1 MDARENFIA
10 WLRDAYAMERALE
23 DTLKKHAEDA
33 KEHPE
38 VRNPIEEHR
47 KVTAEHADK
56 VATLLEQLG
65 EDRPALKTA
74 MARFSGLVSGLPT
87 SLVDDTLVKHALAE
101 FTSENSDIACY
112 TPRIAAAEVLDLK
125 EIVPLLESILSDE
138 QDMADRLIEAIPQI
152 TSMYLETAE
161 EV

>member
-1 MDARENFIA
+1 MESKDQFIA

-87 SLVDDTLVKHALAE
+87 SLADDTLVKNALAE
-101 FTSENSDIACY
+101 FTAENFEIACY
-112 TPRIAAAEVLDLK
+112 TSLITAAEDLGLN
-125 EIVPLLESILSDE
+125 EIVPVLESILSDE
-138 QDMADRLIEAIPQI
+138 QDMADRLIEAIPLI
-152 TSMYLETAE
+152 TSMYLETAR

>member
-1 MDARENFIA
+1 MDSKEHFIA
-10 WLRDAYAMERALE
+10 WLRDAYAMERALG

-38 VRNPIEEHR
+38 IRNPIEEHR
-47 KVTAEHADK
+47 KVTEEHAEK
-56 VATLLEQLG
+56 VATLLEQLE

-87 SLVDDTLVKHALAE
+87 SMVDDTLVKNALAE
-101 FTSENSDIACY
+101 FTSENFEIACY
-112 TPRIAAAEVLDLK
+112 TSLITAAEDLGLDQ
-125 EIVPLLESILSDE
+125 IVPVLEGILNEE
-138 QDMADRLIEAIPQI
+138 QDMADRVLETIPEI
-152 TSMYLETAE
+152 TSMYLESAQ

>member
-1 MDARENFIA
+1 MDARENFIP

-38 VRNPIEEHR
+38 VRNPIEEHC

-87 SLVDDTLVKHALAE
+87 SLVDDTLVKNALAE
-101 FTSENSDIACY
+101 FTSENLEIACY
-112 TPRIAAAEVLDLK
+112 TSLIAAAEVLELK

-138 QDMADRLIEAIPQI
+138 QDMADRLIEAIPRI
-152 TSMYLETAE
+152 TSTYLETAE

>member
-1 MDARENFIA
+1 MESKDQFMA

-47 KVTAEHADK
+47 KVTEEHSDK

-74 MARFSGLVSGLPT
+74 MARFSGLVSGFPHR
-87 SLVDDTLVKHALAE
+87 SLTTLL
-101 FTSENSDIACY
+101 
-112 TPRIAAAEVLDLK
+112 
-125 EIVPLLESILSDE
+125 
-138 QDMADRLIEAIPQI
+138 
-152 TSMYLETAE
+152 
-161 EV
+161 